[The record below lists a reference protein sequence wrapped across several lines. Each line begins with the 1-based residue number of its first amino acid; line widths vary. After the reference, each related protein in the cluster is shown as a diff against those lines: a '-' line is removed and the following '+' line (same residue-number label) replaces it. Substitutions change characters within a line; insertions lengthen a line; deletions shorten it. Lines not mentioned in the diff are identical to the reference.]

1 MRCGRVRLT
10 LFFPLHN
17 SNFLYQIENVVCY
30 PFRTANLV
38 DNGTKEGQ
46 IGEGCW
52 ATRPV
57 VNIRQFCF
65 IAPILPLILYCS
77 RAKSLLQQHA
87 HNDIVHQAKCE
98 NKDRAKLQSVQR
110 ILIKR
115 ICLSRKNRT
124 PTPALAKNK
133 DQEEV
138 ELKKPK

>member
-1 MRCGRVRLT
+1 MMTPHKRPQLN
-10 LFFPLHN
+10 PLMMMMMMMVMMMTTPHN
-17 SNFLYQIENVVCY
+17 PPHLSSL
-30 PFRTANLV
+30 P
-38 DNGTKEGQ
+38 
-46 IGEGCW
+46 W